1 MKPVCSHFF
10 KHLLC
15 SSSITTH
22 FSGHRI
28 HHRLIQVNKYK
39 SSSYFCSKKQKPPCW
54 LDSKLATFSTISA
67 SSSSVK
73 AQTIDSFTAPYL
85 SVNIRC
91 QKNVAVSA
99 SNPIS
104 HRAQISATQ
113 SGMTLKDFN
122 LSVQVG
128 NL

>member
-1 MKPVCSHFF
+1 MKLVCSHFF

-15 SSSITTH
+15 SSSITTR

-54 LDSKLATFSTISA
+54 LDSKLATFSTIP
-67 SSSSVK
+67 SSSVK

-104 HRAQISATQ
+104 HRAQISATL
-113 SGMTLKDFN
+113 SGMAVKDFN
-122 LSVQVG
+122 LSAQG
-128 NL
+128 RNL